1 VYILVKNKRRK
12 IMTDRE
18 IKSIMGKIIFY
29 ILDGK
34 LDRKSAVNQL
44 IHNID
49 PKVIYDNNNLEIS
62 DCY

>member
-1 VYILVKNKRRK
+1 
-12 IMTDRE
+12 MTDRE